1 MNNMSVIYRMFPLL
15 IARIAPVVNTLQF
28 IPQLHKVI
36 SAQHVEGL
44 SFTSLLLIIMTNLLW
59 LIHGYY
65 TQDNSLIVAA
75 ALNGFI
81 GLLLMISYIYYKKR
95 S

>member
-1 MNNMSVIYRMFPLL
+1 MFPLL
-15 IARIAPVVNTLQF
+15 ISRIAPVVNTFQF
-28 IPQLHKVI
+28 IPQLHKVV

-65 TQDNSLIVAA
+65 TQDISLIVAA
-75 ALNGFI
+75 TLNGLI
-81 GLLLMISYIYYKKR
+81 GFLLLICYFKFKKKQ
-95 S
+95 